1 MEGGEGGVMDKD
13 LKDAVE
19 VARYL
24 VSQYKEH
31 TKVYFVASALIRAAT
46 QRPEV
51 VTESFVRNEHIK
63 HVQCYG
69 DINLFTWQR
78 LRFPHGLKIVEG

>member
-1 MEGGEGGVMDKD
+1 
-13 LKDAVE
+13 
-19 VARYL
+19 
-24 VSQYKEH
+24 
-31 TKVYFVASALIRAAT
+31 
-46 QRPEV
+46 